1 LVKLFLLT
9 KKSNTNNDNKH
20 TKKSPASLKNS
31 STVKGSL
38 MAKVFAIRNTT
49 NSSELIT
56 TKCMGLD
63 LLKKLEIIYNV
74 CIFAV

>member
-1 LVKLFLLT
+1 LFLLT
-9 KKSNTNNDNKH
+9 KKSSTNNDNKH

-31 STVKGSL
+31 STVNGSVT
-38 MAKVFAIRNTT
+38 AYIFAIKNTT

-56 TKCMGLD
+56 TKCMGFD